1 MPFQTNTTSPGVVRT
16 IRVRY
21 VLPSY
26 HAIGVFPPIQ

>member
-1 MPFQTNTTSPGVVRT
+1 VVRT

-26 HAIGVFPPIQ
+26 HALVVFPPIQ